1 MQTMRAEAAGED
13 AVKILLDMDDLPR
26 AWYNILPDLPSPL
39 PPPLHPGTREPV
51 GPEAFEPIFPKE
63 IIRQEMSGNATEPI
77 PDELREAYL
86 RLGRPTPMYRA
97 KRLEAFLK
105 TPAKIYYKRED
116 LSPVGSHKP
125 NTAIAQAYFARKEGV
140 ENYTTETGAGQWG
153 SAVALATNYFG
164 MKAKVFMV
172 RVSYDQKPYRKHL
185 MRLFGAEVYPSPSD
199 QTAFGR
205 KLREKNGNNPGSLGI
220 AISEALEAAV
230 TTPNTKYTIGSVLN
244 HVLMHQ
250 TVIGL
255 EVLKQ
260 FELADIEPDYMV
272 GCVGGGSNFGGFSYP
287 MIGER
292 LHGRSETRFIAIEP
306 ESVPS
311 MTAGRYE
318 YDFGDTAGMTPL
330 IKMFTLGHDFMP
342 SPIHAGGLRY
352 HGTAPTLSV
361 LLDAGVVEP
370 RAVPQL
376 TTFQAAEIFAKT
388 EGLVPAPETAHAIR
402 GAIDLALEA
411 KKTGEEKVIAFNY
424 SGHGLLDME
433 GYAQYLAGNLGNNG
447 GDGAHGAAPHPS
459 GGSARQR
466 P

>member
-1 MQTMRAEAAGED
+1 MQEMKSDSAAGD

-26 AWYNILPDLPSPL
+26 AWYNILPDLPAPF
-39 PPPLHPGTREPV
+39 PPPLHPGTKQPV
-51 GPEAFEPIFPKE
+51 GPDAFEPIFPKE

-77 PDELREAYL
+77 PEELREAYL

-105 TPAKIYYKRED
+105 TPARIYYKRED

-140 ENYTTETGAGQWG
+140 EAYATETGAGQWG

-164 MKAKVFMV
+164 MRAKVFMV
-172 RVSYDQKPYRKHL
+172 RVSYDQKPYRKYL
-185 MRLFGAEVYPSPSD
+185 MKLFGAEVYPSPSD
-199 QTAFGR
+199 QTSFGK
-205 KLREKNGNNPGSLGI
+205 KLLAQNPENPGSLGI

-255 EVLKQ
+255 EALKQ
-260 FELADIEPDYMV
+260 FEVADIEPDYMV
-272 GCVGGGSNFGGFSYP
+272 GSVGGGSNFGGFTYP

-292 LHGRSETRFIAIEP
+292 LHGRSETRFIAVEP

-311 MTAGRYE
+311 MTRGRYE

-330 IKMFTLGHDFMP
+330 IKMHTLGHDFMP

-361 LLDAGVVEP
+361 LLDAGIVEP
-370 RAVPQL
+370 RAVEQL

-388 EGLVPAPETAHAIR
+388 EGLIPAPETAHAIR

-411 KKTGEEKVIAFNY
+411 KRKNEETVIAFNY

-447 GDGAHGAAPHPS
+447 HN
-459 GGSARQR
+459 GGNGSNGH
-466 P
+466 

>member
-1 MQTMRAEAAGED
+1 MQALQNEGSGAD
-13 AVKILLDMDDLPR
+13 AVKFPLEMDDVPR
-26 AWYNILPDLPSPL
+26 SWYNILPDLPAPL
-39 PPPLHPGTREPV
+39 PPPLHPGTKEPV
-51 GPEAFEPIFPKE
+51 GPDALAPIFPME
-63 IIRQEMSGNATEPI
+63 IIRQEMSGNPTEPI
-77 PDELREAYL
+77 PDELREAYF

-105 TPAKIYYKRED
+105 TPARIYYKRED

-125 NTAIAQAYFARKEGV
+125 NTAIAQAYFAAREGV
-140 ENYTTETGAGQWG
+140 DALATETGAGQWG
-153 SAVALATNYFG
+153 SALALATNYFG
-164 MKAKVFMV
+164 LKCKVFMV
-172 RVSYDQKPYRKHL
+172 RVSYDQKPYRKYL
-185 MRLFGAEVYPSPSD
+185 MRLFGADVYPSPSD
-199 QTAFGR
+199 QTSFGR
-205 KLREKNGNNPGSLGI
+205 RLREKNPDNPGSLGI
-220 AISEALEAAV
+220 AISEALETAV
-230 TTPNTKYTIGSVLN
+230 GSKNTKYSLGSVLN

-255 EVLKQ
+255 EALKQ
-260 FELADIEPDYMV
+260 FELADVEPDFMV
-272 GCVGGGSNFGGFSYP
+272 GSVGGGSNFGGFTYP

-311 MTAGRYE
+311 MTRGRYE

-330 IKMFTLGHDFMP
+330 LKMHTLGHDFMP

-361 LLDAGVVEP
+361 LLAAGIVEP

-411 KKTGEEKVIAFNY
+411 KERNEDTVIAFNY

-447 GDGAHGAAPHPS
+447 HTPTNGH
-459 GGSARQR
+459 
-466 P
+466 